1 MASTLLSTILCL
13 NLVASVSYLVFRA
26 LAFAGRKHISE
37 KWRYNCITIIMCLYV
52 IPFYKLL
59 PGFPQ
64 AFTNVQP
71 ISVVG
76 KNIVSGTNVVSPENP
91 VSIFTEASSN
101 IIQNATLNIS
111 FDWQKC
117 VLVIWI
123 VFVVTLATWN
133 VLGFLRF
140 RYHIQQTQEVSHAML
155 QDIANDCASKL
166 GIKKK
171 VDLRLYTT
179 MPSPMLIGFFTPI
192 IVVPRVDLQLDDA
205 QMILAHELVHF
216 KHHDLWR
223 KLFAVILQTVYWFN
237 PVVHLMK
244 RELDRLAETSCDE
257 QVVCQ
262 MSPAERKK
270 YGHLLISYTTVFR
283 IPSKS
288 SGIAFVSTRKRL
300 ERRLLTMLNSNQK
313 SRKTVA
319 IALACALGASCLA
332 MSAFAVELPS
342 SIDVPNAE
350 LMDVADVK
358 LGDAGDAHIVE
369 SANGFMDL
377 STMKLSTESN
387 DAAKMIESTTGFADL
402 SQFNLSTDTADGM
415 AFYEGTV
422 TAKAGEAVLY
432 ASGSL
437 SSGKGYAFDAQNL
450 VKGQKVTINAT
461 WTPTSS
467 KVQIGLINNKTG
479 YGLVKTVTNGSGSVS
494 FEITGDSNFSI
505 FIGNVSPSSIRFDVS
520 YIVN

>member
-1 MASTLLSTILCL
+1 MASYLLSTILCL

-37 KWRYNCITIIMCLYV
+37 KWRYNCATVIMCLYA

-59 PGFPQ
+59 PGLPQ
-64 AFTNVQP
+64 VFTKVQP

-76 KNIVSGTNVVSPENP
+76 KNVVSGTNVIPPENP
-91 VSIFTEASSN
+91 VSSFTGASSN

-111 FDWQKC
+111 LDWQKC

-123 VFVVTLATWN
+123 VFVIALALWN

-140 RYHIQQTQEVSHAML
+140 RYHIQQAQKVPHAIL
-155 QDIANDCASKL
+155 QDIANDCAADL
-166 GIKKK
+166 GIKQK
-171 VDLRLYTT
+171 VVLKLYTAI
-179 MPSPMLIGFFTPI
+179 PSPMLIGFFMPT
-192 IVVPRVDLQLDDA
+192 IVVPQVDLQPCEA
-205 QMILAHELVHF
+205 QMILTHELVHF
-216 KHHDLWR
+216 KHRDLWR

-237 PVVHLMK
+237 PVVHLIK

-257 QVVCQ
+257 QVVCG
-262 MSPAERKK
+262 MSPAERKR

-283 IPSKS
+283 TPSKS

-300 ERRLLTMLNSNQK
+300 ERRILTMLNSNQK

-332 MSAFAVELPS
+332 MSAFAADLPS

-358 LGDAGDAHIVE
+358 TGGEGDARIVE

-377 STMKLSTESN
+377 STMKLSTESI
-387 DAAKMIESTTGFADL
+387 DSAKIIESTTGFADL

-415 AFYEGTV
+415 AFYAGTV
-422 TAKAGEAVLY
+422 TAKAGEAVPY

-437 SSGKGYAFDAQNL
+437 SSGKGYAFDAQDL
-450 VKGQKVTINAT
+450 VKGQKVTIDAT
-461 WTPTSS
+461 WTPTSA

-505 FIGNVSPSSIRFDVS
+505 FIGNASSSSIHFDVS

>member
-205 QMILAHELVHF
+205 
-216 KHHDLWR
+216 K
-223 KLFAVILQTVYWFN
+223 
-237 PVVHLMK
+237 
-244 RELDRLAETSCDE
+244 
-257 QVVCQ
+257 
-262 MSPAERKK
+262 
-270 YGHLLISYTTVFR
+270 
-283 IPSKS
+283 
-288 SGIAFVSTRKRL
+288 
-300 ERRLLTMLNSNQK
+300 
-313 SRKTVA
+313 
-319 IALACALGASCLA
+319 
-332 MSAFAVELPS
+332 
-342 SIDVPNAE
+342 
-350 LMDVADVK
+350 
-358 LGDAGDAHIVE
+358 
-369 SANGFMDL
+369 
-377 STMKLSTESN
+377 
-387 DAAKMIESTTGFADL
+387 
-402 SQFNLSTDTADGM
+402 
-415 AFYEGTV
+415 
-422 TAKAGEAVLY
+422 
-432 ASGSL
+432 
-437 SSGKGYAFDAQNL
+437 
-450 VKGQKVTINAT
+450 
-461 WTPTSS
+461 
-467 KVQIGLINNKTG
+467 
-479 YGLVKTVTNGSGSVS
+479 
-494 FEITGDSNFSI
+494 
-505 FIGNVSPSSIRFDVS
+505 
-520 YIVN
+520 